1 MAIEIKSL
9 NISIDKIPILKNL
22 SLRIKPHSICAL
34 IGPNGA
40 GKTTLL
46 RAIAGFYK
54 TNRIRL
60 FSKSISAYSSRELAK
75 TVSLL
80 PQNIAPVPFTFME
93 FILFSRYP
101 YRSLFGDDRNG
112 LSVCREVMRLTGT
125 EELENKRLD
134 KISGGQLELAY
145 LASSLVVEPEILLLD
160 EPTTYLD
167 PYYIELM
174 SKIIVECAK
183 EKTVVIA
190 SHNIEWVSKIATMS
204 AALKSGS
211 INFCGKEIS
220 QKTINELYIPPE
232 LEKAL

>member
-1 MAIEIKSL
+1 
-9 NISIDKIPILKNL
+9 
-22 SLRIKPHSICAL
+22 
-34 IGPNGA
+34 
-40 GKTTLL
+40 
-46 RAIAGFYK
+46 
-54 TNRIRL
+54 
-60 FSKSISAYSSRELAK
+60 
-75 TVSLL
+75 
-80 PQNIAPVPFTFME
+80 ME
-93 FILFSRYP
+93 FMLFSRYP
-101 YRSLFGDDRNG
+101 YRSLFGDDHNG
-112 LSVCREVMRLTGT
+112 LSVCRKVMRLTGT
-125 EELENKRLD
+125 EELANKRLD

-174 SKIIVECAK
+174 SKIIVEYAR